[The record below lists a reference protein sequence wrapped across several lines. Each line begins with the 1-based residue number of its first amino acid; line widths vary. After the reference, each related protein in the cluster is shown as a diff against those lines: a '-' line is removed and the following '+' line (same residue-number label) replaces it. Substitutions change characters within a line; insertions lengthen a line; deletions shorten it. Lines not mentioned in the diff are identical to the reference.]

1 MPTYRAMAGAADA
14 TLAPVD
20 KELLDPEPG
29 QVRIRVEACGIPY
42 GRAAAKPPSLQEK
55 SGEQP

>member
-1 MPTYRAMAGAADA
+1 MAGAADA

-20 KELLDPEPG
+20 KELLDPDPEPG